1 MGLLVVITVTVTVTV
16 VVGVME
22 RKVIRR
28 IKYLDLDACALRRA
42 PLMLSQK

>member
-1 MGLLVVITVTVTVTV
+1 MDLLVVITITVTV

-28 IKYLDLDACALRRA
+28 IRYLDLDACALRRA